1 MKIFLV
7 DDHPVVIEGYKAMM
21 NAEGINVVGS
31 STNGHGLI
39 DWLDNNYCDILLL
52 DISMPFYNGFDV
64 LKYLQKNN
72 STVKTIMVTSYC
84 DSVSISTSIDLGAK
98 GYVLKEESAYC
109 IVDAVK
115 AVYNGKTYF
124 SDLARD
130 TIIDAKLD
138 NPDMLLITDML
149 SKKETEVLKF
159 LVEGFEC
166 DVICEKMQI
175 KPTTFRSYTE
185 RLRKNLGVKT
195 NIQLA
200 LIAIKHKTEL
210 FLKTEN

>member
-21 NAEGINVVGS
+21 NAEGISVVGS
-31 STNGHGLI
+31 STNGYGLI
-39 DWLDNNYCDILLL
+39 DWLDNNYCDVLLL

-64 LKYLQKNN
+64 LKHLQKNN
-72 STVKTIMVTSYC
+72 SPVKTIMVTSYC
-84 DSVSISTSIDLGAK
+84 DSASISTSIDLGAK
-98 GYVLKEESAYC
+98 GYVLKEESAYA

-130 TIIDAKLD
+130 TIINTKLD
-138 NPDMLLITDML
+138 NPDQLLITDML

-159 LVEGFEC
+159 LVEGFES

-185 RLRKNLGVKT
+185 RLRKTLGVKT
-195 NIQLA
+195 NIQLVIMA
-200 LIAIKHKTEL
+200 MKHKTEL
-210 FLKTEN
+210 FLKK

>member
-21 NAEGINVVGS
+21 NAEGISVVGS
-31 STNGHGLI
+31 STNGYGLI
-39 DWLDNNYCDILLL
+39 DWLDNNYCDVLLL

-64 LKYLQKNN
+64 LKHLQKNN
-72 STVKTIMVTSYC
+72 SPVKTIMVTSYC
-84 DSVSISTSIDLGAK
+84 DSASISTSIDLGAK
-98 GYVLKEESAYC
+98 GYVLKEESAYA

-130 TIIDAKLD
+130 TIINTKLD
-138 NPDMLLITDML
+138 NPDQLLITDML

-159 LVEGFEC
+159 LVEGFES

-185 RLRKNLGVKT
+185 RLRKSLGVKT
-195 NIQLA
+195 NIQLVIMA
-200 LIAIKHKTEL
+200 MKHKTEL
-210 FLKTEN
+210 FLKK

>member
-1 MKIFLV
+1 
-7 DDHPVVIEGYKAMM
+7 
-21 NAEGINVVGS
+21 
-31 STNGHGLI
+31 
-39 DWLDNNYCDILLL
+39 
-52 DISMPFYNGFDV
+52 
-64 LKYLQKNN
+64 
-72 STVKTIMVTSYC
+72 MVTSYC
-84 DSVSISTSIDLGAK
+84 DSVSINTSIKLGAK

-130 TIIDAKLD
+130 SIINMKLE
-138 NPDMLLITDML
+138 NPNQLLITDML

-159 LVEGFEC
+159 LVEGFEQEI
-166 DVICEKMQI
+166 ICEKMHI

-185 RLRKNLGVKT
+185 RLRRNLGVKT

-200 LIAIKHKTEL
+200 LIAVKHKTEL
-210 FLKTEN
+210 FLEK

>member
-31 STNGHGLI
+31 STNGYGLI

-64 LKYLQKNN
+64 LKHLQKKN
-72 STVKTIMVTSYC
+72 SPVKTIMVTSYC
-84 DSVSISTSIDLGAK
+84 DSASISTSIDLGAK
-98 GYVLKEESAYC
+98 GYVLKEESAYA

-130 TIIDAKLD
+130 TIINTKLD
-138 NPDMLLITDML
+138 NPDQLLITDML

-159 LVEGFEC
+159 LVEGFES

-185 RLRKNLGVKT
+185 RLRKSLGVKT
-195 NIQLA
+195 NIQLVIMA
-200 LIAIKHKTEL
+200 MKHKTEL
-210 FLKTEN
+210 FLKK

>member
-1 MKIFLV
+1 MKLFLV

-39 DWLDNNYCDILLL
+39 DWLDNNYCDVLLL

-64 LKYLQKNN
+64 LKHLKKTKSN
-72 STVKTIMVTSYC
+72 VKTIMVTSYC
-84 DSVSISTSIDLGAK
+84 DAVSISTSIDLGAK

-115 AVYNGKTYF
+115 AVYKGKTYF

-130 TIIDAKLD
+130 TVVDMKLE
-138 NPDMLLITDML
+138 NPNQLLITDML
-149 SKKETEVLKF
+149 SKKETEVLRF
-159 LVEGFEC
+159 LVEGFEQEDIC
-166 DVICEKMQI
+166 DRMHI

-185 RLRKNLGVKT
+185 RLRKTLGVKT

-200 LIAIKHKTEL
+200 LIAVKHKTEL
-210 FLKTEN
+210 FLKK